1 MSQNKTAPKYIILLI
16 AVFFT
21 SVLFFLAS
29 TPTYS
34 QTAQELEQIINQ
46 KEEELNK
53 QKTYLSEIEKR
64 IKEISSSNYTLSEQ
78 INLLDAEISKLQAEI
93 SKKDKEIEEKLKS
106 IDEKQKLL
114 NEKKESL
121 DIVSSDLYMR
131 SRYSEGQFLFSF
143 SSLDQVIRS
152 LFIKKNTITTLKE
165 EIEKITG
172 EFQSLVDIKAS
183 LEKEKEE
190 LDKQKKDLADS
201 YALIKQEKS
210 RVQTELNKQIAERSK
225 TKRTI
230 NGLST
235 ELSDLQYQLL
245 LSRQGGT
252 YVNPSSV
259 PSGGDY
265 LGSLEGFLET
275 APKGS
280 FGVFSIGAYTHR
292 NGMSQWGAKARAENG
307 QNYETI
313 LRAYYLDINFATIP
327 TDAIKINV
335 QYCDKVNGY
344 TDCKQCKNQRIKS
357 YDFETDYLY
366 RLGEMPESWNIEAL
380 KAQAIAARTYALNAT
395 NYGQKTVRGDECG
408 QVIAG
413 QKLGKW
419 KEAVDL
425 TKGIVMQKN
434 GRVFSSQY
442 AAINGGWI
450 DSPSNSIGW
459 DTIDKTGDDSNWISR
474 AWETLS
480 ETGRVGTY
488 YWFYKIWYRSGYSV
502 GTSVSSSSC
511 NRTPWLTEEE
521 MADIINAYQ
530 VGKSK
535 GWSDSRI
542 IPLKDA
548 CHPRPS
554 DNPNTYNPYSH
565 EELKALASKPV
576 SKVYSVVVKNSNG
589 FTDSVIFSTDAGSI
603 SMTGQEFKTVYNLR
617 APGNLRIPQGSGT
630 DAFWH
635 FDIRMK

>member
-16 AVFFT
+16 AVFLT
-21 SVLFFLAS
+21 SILFLLVS
-29 TPTYS
+29 TPIYS
-34 QTAQELEQIINQ
+34 QTAQELEQVINQ

-93 SKKDKEIEEKLKS
+93 SKKDREIEEKLKS

-114 NEKKESL
+114 SEKKESL

-131 SRYSEGQFLFSF
+131 SRYNEGQFLFSF
-143 SSLDQVIRS
+143 SSLDQVLRS
-152 LFIKKNTITTLKE
+152 LFVKKSTITTLKE

-190 LDKQKKDLADS
+190 LDKQKKDLDDS

-210 RVQTELNKQIAERSK
+210 RVQAELNKQIAERSK
-225 TKRTI
+225 VKRTI

-245 LSRQGGT
+245 ISRQGGT
-252 YVNPSSV
+252 YINPSSV

-265 LGSLEGFLET
+265 WGSLEGFLEV

-307 QNYETI
+307 QNYEQI
-313 LRAYYLDINFATIP
+313 LSEYYLGSTLASGTTETI
-327 TDAIKINV
+327 TVKF
-335 QYCDKVNGY
+335 CDKWVYGE
-344 TDCKQCKNQRIKS
+344 TCKKCASGFKEKTYN
-357 YDFETDYLY
+357 FETDYLY
-366 RLGEMPESWNIEAL
+366 RLGEMPESWHIEAL
-380 KAQAIAARTYALNAT
+380 KAQAIAARTYALNAS
-395 NYGQKTVRGDECG
+395 NYGRSSIWGNECG
-408 QVIAG
+408 QAIGNLKSG
-413 QKLGKW
+413 QW
-419 KEAVDL
+419 KEAVDSTRGVVL
-425 TKGIVMQKN
+425 NKN
-434 GRVFSSQY
+434 GSVFSSQY
-442 AAINGGWI
+442 AAINGGYI
-450 DSPSNSIGW
+450 DNKSNLVKW
-459 DTIDKTGDDSNWISR
+459 DTTDKTGNDPDWMSR
-474 AWETLS
+474 AWETLTKTQRS
-480 ETGRVGTY
+480 GTY
-488 YWFYKIWYRSGYSV
+488 YWFYKTWYRSGYSV
-502 GTSVSSSSC
+502 GTTVSESSC
-511 NRTPWLTEEE
+511 YRKPWLTEEE

-530 VGKSK
+530 VGKAR
-535 GWSDSRI
+535 GWSDTRI

-548 CHPRPS
+548 CHPRSS

-589 FTDSVIFSTDAGSI
+589 YTNSVIFSTDAGII
-603 SMTGQEFKTVYNLR
+603 SMTGQEFKTAYNLR
-617 APGNLRIPQGSGT
+617 APGNLRIPQGSYG